1 MLKACVYT
9 DSSKNAQNRQKMAKI
24 GTLSLVRRVPGFS
37 VFSAVRFL
45 KRLKRENNFAVWP
58 TFLPLRYVYTVFC
71 KIKCRKFW
79 EAKGLERTFAADC
92 KSLIPRGL

>member
-1 MLKACVYT
+1 MLKVCVYT

-45 KRLKRENNFAVWP
+45 KRLKRENNFAVLAHISSP
-58 TFLPLRYVYTVFC
+58 KTCIY
-71 KIKCRKFW
+71 
-79 EAKGLERTFAADC
+79 
-92 KSLIPRGL
+92 SLLQN